1 MTFQEKHNIAN
12 YSLLLVEDDQRLS
25 NLIANYLEKHGFVV
39 GVESRGDTAVSRIIK
54 EQPHIV
60 ILDLMLPGL
69 GGMDVC
75 KQVRQD
81 YKGSI
86 LMLTAIDED
95 IEQIVGLEIGADD
108 YVTKPIEPRVLLARI
123 KALIRHSGKNNLPQA
138 PISTDVI
145 NINIEGT
152 IISINAGSR
161 ELHIA
166 NNSIKLTTSEFDL
179 LWLLADNAGT
189 IFSRDDLYLKLNGFP
204 YDGIDRSMDIR
215 ISKLRKCLNDNPDEP
230 ALIKTVR
237 GRGYLFTTS
246 HTK

>member
-1 MTFQEKHNIAN
+1 MTFQTKQNMAN
-12 YSLLLVEDDQRLS
+12 HSLLLVEDDQRLS
-25 NLIANYLEKHGFVV
+25 SLIANYLEKHGFVV
-39 GVESRGDTAVSRIIK
+39 SIEPRGDTAVSRIIK

-123 KALIRHSGKNNLPQA
+123 KALIRRSGKNPLPPA
-138 PISTDVI
+138 PATSDII
-145 NINIEGT
+145 NIHINEQKIA
-152 IISINAGSR
+152 INAGSR
-161 ELHIA
+161 ELHVG
-166 NNSIKLTTSEFDL
+166 NNSVKLTTSEFDL

-215 ISKLRKCLNDNPDEP
+215 ISKLRKSLNDNPDEP

-237 GRGYLFTTS
+237 GRGYLFTTA
-246 HTK
+246 HQ